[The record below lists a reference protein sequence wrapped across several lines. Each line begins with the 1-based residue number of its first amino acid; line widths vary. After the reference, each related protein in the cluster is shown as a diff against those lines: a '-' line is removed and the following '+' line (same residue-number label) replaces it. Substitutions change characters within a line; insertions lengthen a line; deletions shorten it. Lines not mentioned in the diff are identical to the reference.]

1 MDKNVETALRYLKDP
16 SLIPFLEKLKKAAVT
31 TLWPLSAECCPSNEP
46 IPFEKVPELTFLP
59 AKKGDPW
66 GGMFECAW
74 FRFTGKVPSGGRED
88 LALVL
93 DVGGEGC
100 VYDRRGIVQGI
111 TKVLGA
117 VDFLQILPGKQM
129 VPLDRLQTEGDTL
142 EVWVDCGNNGFSGI
156 STGQS
161 RLNRYDLCR
170 IRRDVI
176 GLYYDFL
183 ACAQLAAM
191 KDAPAYVKI
200 LLKQVMKQAG
210 RLTADEVA
218 RCREILAPMFDGTE
232 KAPFTVYAQGHG
244 HLDMA
249 WLWPIR
255 ETKRKALRTFSNVLY
270 QSEAVPGFSYNASQ
284 PQQFEF
290 VREQSPEFY
299 EKLRHAVEQGIIEPQ
314 GGMWVEPDTNLAGG
328 EALIRQ
334 CVYGKRYFREAFGTD
349 VKTLWLPDVFGYTAA
364 LPQIIKKSGMDSF
377 MTIKLSWNRDNQF
390 PHHSFLWTGLDDSEV
405 LVHMAPLGDY
415 TADADPAAV
424 RGTWE
429 KYREKQI
436 NDEAL
441 MLFGFGDGGGGP
453 GEYHMNMVTRC
464 AKMRHLPRVEL
475 SGSAPFFEKLHQHRD
490 AFPTYKG
497 ELYLEKHRGTYTT
510 QAKIK
515 KNMRRC
521 EALLHEAEWL
531 ATEASLRGVIYP
543 YDAFDRIWKEL
554 LLHQFHDILPG
565 SSVERVNREA
575 NERLE
580 ALQVELERIIGK
592 SLGALRI
599 SDRPAAVNP
608 TDFARRGLCKKDG
621 RWYQYRLAP
630 HSQGLLQE
638 TAQQGDL
645 RASGNSIEN
654 RLLKLVIDEKGYITQ
669 LTRKATGE
677 NYARTA
683 FNIPRLYMD
692 PIQVPFNAWDMD
704 PNYCKLPAKD
714 MTCVERQ
721 TGVDGREVWCRLTF
735 RAGKSTLRQKI
746 TLTDGETL
754 VRVENQVSW
763 HETNKMLRID
773 AYPAQWSDRVLCD
786 IQFGNFSR
794 STRTDDPISKAQF
807 EIPAHKWVDV
817 SSERGGVAILNDC
830 KYGHRV
836 KDGLISLN
844 CLRSPIYPDPTA
856 DRGEHSFTYAI
867 YPHEGAAL
875 DSDLIALGYSLNM
888 PLRFSEETCLSEPI
902 AHADR
907 ENVLLETVYRE
918 RDGQV
923 VLRFYETRGQLTRTP
938 VRLRPDFHEVFE
950 TDMLTEN
957 GKPVDLADMTFKPY
971 EIKTLVLTGAKEDQD
986 APC

>member
-16 SLIPFLEKLKKAAVT
+16 SYIPFLEKLKKAAVT
-31 TLWPLSAECCPSNEP
+31 TLSPLSASAFPSKEP
-46 IPFEKVPELTFLP
+46 IPFEEARSLSFLP
-59 AKKGDPW
+59 VKKGDPW

-74 FRFTGKVPSGGRED
+74 FRFTAELPSGGRED

-100 VYDRRGIVQGI
+100 VYDRTGVVQGI

-117 VDFLQILPGKQM
+117 VDFLQILPGKQL
-129 VPLDRLQTEGDTL
+129 VPLDRLAIEGDAL

-161 RLNRYDLCR
+161 RLQRADLCR
-170 IRRDVI
+170 VRRDVI

-191 KDAPAYVKI
+191 KDAPAYLKG
-200 LLKQVMKQAG
+200 LLKQVMARAG
-210 RLTADEVA
+210 KLPGEEVA
-218 RCREILAPMFDGTE
+218 ACREILAPMFDGSE

-270 QSEAVPGFSYNASQ
+270 QSTQAPGFSYNASQ

-290 VREQSPEFY
+290 VRENAPELF
-299 EKLRHAVEQGIIEPQ
+299 EKIKEAAKTGTVEPQ
-314 GGMWVEPDTNLAGG
+314 GGMWVEPDTNLSGG
-328 EALIRQ
+328 ESLIRQ
-334 CVYGKRYFREAFGTD
+334 CVYGKRYFREQFGID

-364 LPQIIKKSGMDSF
+364 LPQIIKKCGMDNF
-377 MTIKLSWNRDNQF
+377 MTIKLSWNRDNPF

-405 LVHMAPLGDY
+405 LVHMPPLGDY

-424 RGTWE
+424 RGTWD
-429 KYREKQI
+429 KYRERTV

-441 MLFGFGDGGGGP
+441 MLYGFGDGGGGP
-453 GEYHMNMVTRC
+453 GEYHVNMVERC
-464 AKMRHLPRVEL
+464 AKLRCLPKVEH
-475 SGSAPFFEKLHQHRD
+475 STSAAFFRKLREHRD

-531 ATEASLRGVIYP
+531 ATEASLLGREYP
-543 YDAFDRIWKEL
+543 HEDFDRIWKEV

-580 ALQVELERIIGK
+580 ALQAELERIIRD
-592 SLGALRI
+592 SLNTLRI
-599 SDRPAAVNP
+599 SDRPAVLNP
-608 TDFARRGLCKKDG
+608 TDFARRGLCRKDG

-638 TAQQGDL
+638 TAQQADL
-645 RASGNSIEN
+645 RASGSSIEN
-654 RLLKLVIDEKGYITQ
+654 TLLKLVIDEKGHITQ
-669 LTRKATGE
+669 LIRKATGK
-677 NYARTA
+677 NYARTG
-683 FNIPRLYMD
+683 FNIPRLYHD
-692 PIQVPFNAWDMD
+692 PIQVPFNAWDID
-704 PNYCKLPAKD
+704 PDYGKLPAKD

-746 TLTDGETL
+746 SLVDGENW
-754 VRVENQVSW
+754 VRVENEVQW
-763 HETNKMLRID
+763 HETNRMLRID
-773 AYPAQWSDRVLCD
+773 AYPAEWSDEVLCD
-786 IQFGNFSR
+786 IQFGNFRR

-817 SSERGGVAILNDC
+817 SSARGGVAILNDC

-844 CLRSPIYPDPTA
+844 CLRAPIYPDPTA
-856 DRGEHSFTYAI
+856 DRGDHAFTYAI

-875 DSDLIALGYSLNM
+875 DSELIRLGYGLNM
-888 PLRFSEETCLSEPI
+888 PLRFAEETALTGPI

-907 ENVLLETVYRE
+907 ENILLETVYRE
-918 RDGQV
+918 RDGRL

-938 VRLRPDFHEVFE
+938 VRVRPAFCEAFQ
-950 TDMLTEN
+950 TDMLTEHAEQ
-957 GKPVDLADMTFKPY
+957 VDLSDMTFKPY
-971 EIKTLVLTGAKEDQD
+971 EIKTLVLTGAKERYED
-986 APC
+986 C

>member
-16 SLIPFLEKLKKAAVT
+16 TYIPFLEKLKKAAVT
-31 TLWPLSAECCPSNEP
+31 TLSPLSASAFPSKEP
-46 IPFEKVPELTFLP
+46 IPFEEARSLPFLP
-59 AKKGDPW
+59 VKKGDPW

-74 FRFTGKVPSGGRED
+74 FHFTGKVPSEGRED

-100 VYDRRGIVQGI
+100 VYDRTGVVQGI

-129 VPLDRLQTEGDTL
+129 VPLDRLALEGETI
-142 EVWVDCGNNGFSGI
+142 EIWVDCGNNGFSGI

-161 RLNRYDLCR
+161 RLQRYDLCR
-170 IRRDVI
+170 VRRDVI

-191 KDAPAYVKI
+191 KDAPADLKG
-200 LLKQVMKQAG
+200 LLKQTVSRAKK
-210 RLTADEVA
+210 LTEEDVA
-218 RCREILAPMFDGTE
+218 ACRDILAPMFDGTHKE
-232 KAPFTVYAQGHG
+232 PFTVYAQGHG

-270 QSEAVPGFSYNASQ
+270 QSTQAPGFSYNASQ

-290 VREQSPEFY
+290 VREKAPELFQRIK
-299 EKLRHAVEQGIIEPQ
+299 EAAKTGTIEPQ

-334 CVYGKRYFREAFGTD
+334 CIYGKRYFREEFGLD

-364 LPQIIKKSGMDSF
+364 LPQIIRKCGMDNF

-405 LVHMAPLGDY
+405 LVHMPPLGDY

-424 RGTWE
+424 RGTRD
-429 KYREKQI
+429 KYRESTV
-436 NDEAL
+436 NPEAL
-441 MLFGFGDGGGGP
+441 MLYGFGDGGGGP
-453 GEYHMNMVTRC
+453 GEYHVNMVQRC
-464 AKMRHLPRVEL
+464 AKMRYLPKVEH
-475 SGSAPFFEKLHQHRD
+475 STSAAFFEKLQEYRD

-515 KNMRRC
+515 KNDRLC
-521 EALLHEAEWL
+521 ERLLHEAEWL
-531 ATEASLRGVIYP
+531 WAEASLLGPEYP
-543 YDAFDRIWKEL
+543 HEDFDRIWKEL

-565 SSVERVNREA
+565 SSVERVNKEA

-580 ALQVELERIIGK
+580 ALQQELEALIGR
-592 SLGALRI
+592 ALSVLST
-599 SDRPAAVNP
+599 SDRAAALNP
-608 TDFARRGLCKKDG
+608 SDFPRRGLCKREGK
-621 RWYQYRLAP
+621 WYSYDIAP
-630 HSQGLLQE
+630 YSQGLLRDAE
-638 TAQQGDL
+638 QQGNV
-645 RASGNSIEN
+645 RAAGSSIEN
-654 RLLKLVIDEKGYITQ
+654 GLLKLVIDEKGHITQ
-669 LTRKATGE
+669 LVEKATGK

-683 FNIPRLYMD
+683 FNIPRLYQD
-692 PIQVPFNAWDMD
+692 PIMVPFNAWDID
-704 PNYCKLPAKD
+704 PNYVKLPAKD
-714 MTCVERQ
+714 MTCVERKS
-721 TGVDGREVWCRLTF
+721 GVDGREAWCMLTF
-735 RAGKSTLRQKI
+735 KCGKSTLRQKI
-746 TLTDGETL
+746 TLVDGEAFC
-754 VRVENQVSW
+754 RVENEVDW

-786 IQFGNFSR
+786 IQFGNFAR

-817 SSERGGVAILNDC
+817 SDGHGGVAILNDC

-844 CLRSPIYPDPTA
+844 CLRSPLYPDPNA
-856 DRGEHSFTYAI
+856 DRGSHSFTYWI
-867 YPHEGAAL
+867 YPHQAGAL
-875 DSDLIALGYSLNM
+875 ESQVIRLGYELNQ
-888 PLRFSEETCLSEPI
+888 PLRFGGETCLTAPI
-902 AHADR
+902 AAAR
-907 ENVLLETVYRE
+907 EGNILLETVYRE
-918 RDGQV
+918 RSGEM
-923 VLRFYETRGQLTRTP
+923 VLRFYETCGKQTTTTID
-938 VRLRPDFHEVFE
+938 LRPGFDGVWE

-957 GKPVDLADMTFKPY
+957 RSPVDLTSMTFKPY
-971 EIKTLVLTGAKEDQD
+971 EIKTLVLTGAKE
-986 APC
+986 